1 MPENTVF
8 SRRTTNP
15 RPQVS
20 FIKIIRL
27 DADAVQGVANY
38 NFVIEC
44 ENGKPRRLLP
54 FIRV

>member
-1 MPENTVF
+1 MPENTMF